1 MKIKLI
7 QIIPTKINKISNK
20 LLNRN
25 NLMIS
30 NQNRKLQIQKKN
42 NLINNN

>member
-7 QIIPTKINKISNK
+7 RIILTKTNKISNK

-30 NQNRKLQIQKKN
+30 NQDRKLQIQMKN